1 MVRFP
6 LNQPPCDSRAA
17 ACKVAAS
24 SLRVESVLKKVAV
37 PPSPPGV
44 GVGAVGEGASDRRAV
59 SCVVY

>member
-37 PPSPPGV
+37 PPSV
-44 GVGAVGEGASDRRAV
+44 GAVGAVGEGASDRRAV